1 MHGDFNFL
9 AALRTA
15 PYHSWMNPA
24 ECVISVLN
32 LGLQGVALQCDE
44 MNNELKGVFK
54 SLNTLEEIRE
64 TASQN
69 SILKNELR
77 ISINKIQKFLEER
90 TNYLKLKDNYFE
102 CSQPVTDTEI
112 YEFFKV

>member
-1 MHGDFNFL
+1 LHGDFDFL

-24 ECVISVLN
+24 ERVMSVLN
-32 LGLQGVALQCDE
+32 LGLQGVALQRDE
-44 MNNELKGVFK
+44 MNNELEGVFK

-77 ISINKIQKFLEER
+77 ISIDKTQKFLEE
-90 TNYLKLKDNYFE
+90 
-102 CSQPVTDTEI
+102 
-112 YEFFKV
+112 